1 MAEKQLPAVVK
12 SNLQSS
18 TVFQGVG
25 DGQGGLVC
33 CNTWGR
39 KESDTTERLNGTELF
54 PLLELCPQVYSLSLH
69 LHCCPANKFIN
80 TIFLDSVY
88 MS

>member
-39 KESDTTERLNGTELF
+39 KESDTTERLN
-54 PLLELCPQVYSLSLH
+54 
-69 LHCCPANKFIN
+69 
-80 TIFLDSVY
+80 
-88 MS
+88 